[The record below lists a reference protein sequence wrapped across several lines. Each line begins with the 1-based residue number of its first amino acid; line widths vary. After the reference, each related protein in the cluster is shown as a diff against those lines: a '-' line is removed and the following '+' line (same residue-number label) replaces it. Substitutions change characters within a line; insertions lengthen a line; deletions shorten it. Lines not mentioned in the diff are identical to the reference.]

1 MKEIYPNGELKM
13 MDNIIK
19 ENKYHLF
26 EHIINPYYQT
36 NYYPPEVF
44 IQPQNEK
51 QEQSFKRINQE
62 INPQNKTPD
71 LPVTKDLNE
80 INNNKFP
87 RIEVKIRSKNDPL
100 IENIIKNDSDNQDIP
115 INNEFEKK
123 GEEDRFQKN
132 DGDNENLSNKMKIN
146 DENKFNTVEEMIKN
160 NYQNNNNQG
169 EIMEVNNDENE
180 YNDFEVDEN

>member
-1 MKEIYPNGELKM
+1 M

-36 NYYPPEVF
+36 NYNPPEVF
-44 IQPQNEK
+44 IQPKNEK
-51 QEQSFKRINQE
+51 QEQSFKNINQE
-62 INPQNKTPD
+62 INSQIKTPE
-71 LPVTKDLNE
+71 LPLTKDLNE

-87 RIEVKIRSKNDPL
+87 RIEVRIRSKNDPL
-100 IENIIKNDSDNQDIP
+100 IENIIKNDSDNQDIH

-123 GEEDRFQKN
+123 GEENIFQQN
-132 DGDNENLSNKMKIN
+132 DVDNENLSNKMKNN
-146 DENKFNTVEEMIKN
+146 DGNKFNPVEEMIKN
-160 NYQNNNNQG
+160 NYQNNNQG

>member
-1 MKEIYPNGELKM
+1 M
-13 MDNIIK
+13 
-19 ENKYHLF
+19 
-26 EHIINPYYQT
+26 
-36 NYYPPEVF
+36 
-44 IQPQNEK
+44 
-51 QEQSFKRINQE
+51 
-62 INPQNKTPD
+62 
-71 LPVTKDLNE
+71 
-80 INNNKFP
+80 
-87 RIEVKIRSKNDPL
+87 

-146 DENKFNTVEEMIKN
+146 GENKFNTVEEMIKN